1 MFILVTAKWQSFV
14 ESAKHDND
22 WFPPTSAGLLLKEMV
37 LFLILHNFLIN
48 HNLMFYLLLLIMLNQ
63 LLLYIHL
70 STHKSGNKYCMFLF
84 KIDSN
89 GKMFLQSHSVLMV
102 FLLLMAGRFIC

>member
-14 ESAKHDND
+14 EFAKHDND

-37 LFLILHNFLIN
+37 LFLILHNFLIY
-48 HNLMFYLLLLIMLNQ
+48 HNLMFIMLLLIMLNQ

-89 GKMFLQSHSVLMV
+89 GKMFLQSYSVLMV

>member
-37 LFLILHNFLIN
+37 LFLNLHYLLNI
-48 HNLMFYLLLLIMLNQ
+48 NLMFCSLVLIVLN
-63 LLLYIHL
+63 
-70 STHKSGNKYCMFLF
+70 
-84 KIDSN
+84 
-89 GKMFLQSHSVLMV
+89 
-102 FLLLMAGRFIC
+102 